1 MINKIDKRIHDI
13 EKVLRKSKN
22 KFNSISLKDGI
33 LGLSLFYYYYY
44 LYTKKEEYLS
54 ETSYYLEKSLT
65 CLGNGKIENFSIF
78 DLIEL
83 GEYVCFLY
91 KKECIEK
98 HDALKII
105 KEIEPP
111 ILKLLKDKIEEKDL
125 GALKGV
131 INIGNYLINLNE
143 TFTINNE
150 SDLISIVNTI
160 DELSVLKNTE
170 SIFWRFPMR
179 NKENPIIELGFV
191 HGMSGIIYFLSRMV
205 ENQLEKEKCIK
216 MIKKSTSFVLS
227 FKQEVSN
234 TLFPLTDIR
243 EEKNQNNYQCL
254 GYGDVGI
261 GYTFLHLGRYVDKSY
276 FKIGEEI
283 LDNAS
288 NFRDDNGIFI
298 KDAELIYGAS
308 GLFGFF
314 DKFKKLSANYGK
326 AADYWLNRVIN
337 FNRHKSSWA
346 GYKTYI
352 NGFDET
358 IQLSFQHGLIGIGL
372 ALINTQLTSESHEYL
387 SFLNYKD
394 L

>member
-1 MINKIDKRIHDI
+1 MINKINKRIYNI
-13 EKVLRKSKN
+13 EKVLRKSRN
-22 KFNSISLKDGI
+22 KFNSIGLKDGI
-33 LGLSLFYYYYY
+33 LGLSLFYYYYH

-54 ETSYYLEKSLT
+54 ETYYYLEKSLT
-65 CLGNGKIENFSIF
+65 CLGNGKIQNFSMF

-83 GEYVCFLY
+83 GNYICFLY

-98 HDALKII
+98 HDALEII
-105 KEIEPP
+105 KEIESP
-111 ILKLLKDKIEEKDL
+111 ILKLLEDKIDEKNL
-125 GALKGV
+125 GALTGAL
-131 INIGNYLINLNE
+131 NIGNYLINLKG
-143 TFTINNE
+143 TFAINNE
-150 SDLISIVNTI
+150 SHLISLIDII
-160 DELSVLKNTE
+160 DELSISKNTK
-170 SIFWRFPMR
+170 SIFWKFPMR
-179 NKENPIIELGFV
+179 NKENPIVELGFV

-216 MIKKSTSFVLS
+216 MIKKSASFLLS
-227 FKQEVSN
+227 FKQEVPN

-243 EEKNQNNYQCL
+243 GEKNQNNYQSL

-261 GYTFLHLGRYVDKSY
+261 GYTFLHLGKYVDKAY

-288 NFRDDNGIFI
+288 NFKDDDGIFI

-337 FNRHKSSWA
+337 FNNHKSNWV

-372 ALINTQLTSESHEYL
+372 ALINTQLISESHDYL
-387 SFLNYKD
+387 GFLNYKD